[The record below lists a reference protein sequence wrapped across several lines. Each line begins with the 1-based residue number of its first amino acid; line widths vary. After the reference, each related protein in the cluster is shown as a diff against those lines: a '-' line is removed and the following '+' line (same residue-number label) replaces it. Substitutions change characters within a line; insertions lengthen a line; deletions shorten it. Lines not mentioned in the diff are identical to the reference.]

1 MTRKAFLMRIDK
13 KSREGRMRFILSH
26 GIGRAEQGVEADPAA
41 LAETLQALA

>member
-1 MTRKAFLMRIDK
+1 MRIDK

-41 LAETLQALA
+41 LAQMLQALA